1 MIVSIFFRLRFE
13 IYIARIYT
21 EKHRGRLEDR
31 PMDGMQMKTK
41 NEVVD
46 RLNAPVCICD
56 STLSAGE
63 QAAGVVFSNIEKYRI
78 AQLLN
83 EAGVPQIEVGMP
95 VIGPEEKTA
104 VRHIANMGLAASV
117 MSSNRAD
124 IADINV
130 SLECDV
136 DAVSISL
143 PASDVLITKKYNK
156 NREWVLDK
164 IYEATSYAAEHGLYI
179 SFVAE
184 DASRADLG
192 FLIDFAKVAK
202 GAGADRFGYADS
214 LGIEDPFTCT
224 ERIRM
229 LRQIAGI
236 DVEIITRNDFGMA
249 TANTVAAI
257 KAGARFARVTAMGIG
272 KRAGCAPLEEVVMA
286 SKHMLGMDT
295 GVDTAK
301 MHIIAESVSKASGIS
316 IWPGKPVIGSKCFA
330 QEDGLAHD
338 PTVTEP
344 YDPAEVGMERS
355 IIIGK
360 HSVRNTITATLS
372 DMGIEISR
380 NDAENLL
387 TLVRKASC
395 QMHRSLSQS
404 ELFLLYED
412 MMSGN
417 NTFDDA
423 PVKAPENPAQ

>member
-1 MIVSIFFRLRFE
+1 
-13 IYIARIYT
+13 
-21 EKHRGRLEDR
+21 
-31 PMDGMQMKTK
+31 MDGMQMKTK

-56 STLSAGE
+56 STLFAGE

-104 VRHIANMGLAASV
+104 VRHIANMGLASSV

-143 PASDVLITKKYNK
+143 PVSDILISKRFNK
-156 NREWVLDK
+156 DRDWVLDK
-164 IYEATSYAAEHGLYI
+164 VYEATSYAAQHGLYI

-192 FLIDFAKVAK
+192 FLIDIAKDVK
-202 GAGADRFGYADS
+202 SAGADRFGYADS
-214 LGIEDPFTCT
+214 LGVEDPFTCS

-236 DVEIITRNDFGMA
+236 DVEIVSRNDFGMA
-249 TANTVAAI
+249 TANTVAAV
-257 KAGARFARVTAMGIG
+257 KAGARFARVTSMGIG
-272 KRAGCAPLEEVVMA
+272 TRAGCAPLEEVVMA
-286 SKHMLGMDT
+286 SKHLLGMDT
-295 GVDTAK
+295 GIDTAK
-301 MHIIAESVSKASGIS
+301 MHTIAETVSKASGIA
-316 IWPGKPVIGSKCFA
+316 IWPGKPIIGSKCFA
-330 QEDGLAHD
+330 QENGLVHD

-360 HSVRNTITATLS
+360 HSVRNTVTATLS

-380 NDAENLL
+380 EDAENLL
-387 TLVRKASC
+387 VLVRKASC

-417 NTFDDA
+417 NTFDDS
-423 PVKAPENPAQ
+423 PVESPENPAQ

>member
-1 MIVSIFFRLRFE
+1 
-13 IYIARIYT
+13 
-21 EKHRGRLEDR
+21 
-31 PMDGMQMKTK
+31 MKTK

-83 EAGVPQIEVGMP
+83 EAGIPQIEVGMP
-95 VIGPEEKTA
+95 IIGPEEKTA
-104 VRHIANMGLAASV
+104 VRHIANMGLAASI

-136 DAVSISL
+136 DAVSISM
-143 PASDVLITKKYNK
+143 PTSDVLITKEFNK
-156 NREWVLDK
+156 DREWVLDK
-164 IYEATSYAAEHGLYI
+164 IYEAISYATEHGLYT

-192 FLIDFAKVAK
+192 FLIDCVKYAKD
-202 GAGADRFGYADS
+202 AGVDRFGYADS
-214 LGIEDPFTCT
+214 LGIEEPFTCT

-229 LRQIAGI
+229 LKQIAGI
-236 DVEIITRNDFGMA
+236 DVEVISRNDFGMA
-249 TANTVAAI
+249 TANTIAAI
-257 KAGARFARVTAMGIG
+257 KAGARFARVTTMGIG

-295 GVDTAK
+295 GIDTAK
-301 MHIIAESVSKASGIS
+301 MHAIAESVSKASNIS
-316 IWPGKPVIGSKCFA
+316 IWPGKPIIGSKCFA
-330 QEDGLAHD
+330 QEDGLVHD
-338 PTVTEP
+338 PTVMEP
-344 YDPAEVGMERS
+344 YDPKEVGMERS
-355 IIIGK
+355 IVIGK
-360 HSVRNTITATLS
+360 HSVRNTIIAALS
-372 DMGIEISR
+372 DMNVDINR

-387 TLVRKASC
+387 ELVRKASC
-395 QMHRSLSQS
+395 QMHRSLSLS

-417 NTFDDA
+417 NAFDDK
-423 PVKAPENPAQ
+423 PVQSFENPSQ